1 MLAFLSE
8 SPQGRNL
15 NSALKVICFRE
26 FKFVKLQ
33 GGVFTVAGRHTS
45 KLGNPLHLTET
56 EVEDACLPVRVAARA
71 ELEFGLERKL
81 IVFENQYFKLMKL
94 RAAFS
99 HRSSPWRKAPPPA
112 CDLGRGH
119 AFRAL
124 ATDTPRSG

>member
-1 MLAFLSE
+1 MLVPVRVAARAKLEFGPELD
-8 SPQGRNL
+8 
-15 NSALKVICFRE
+15 FRE

-112 CDLGRGH
+112 CDLGREH